1 MQISSLTT
9 SLDSNIARASS
20 PTSVLAN
27 RNSSSPVQPSSANA
41 ADKAAVVKSFSSNLL
56 SDATNTTT
64 QLATNVPTQNDTAAD
79 SVRVSSSIGKAASS
93 GQLTREE
100 ALAIY
105 QKIAKLL

>member
-1 MQISSLTT
+1 
-9 SLDSNIARASS
+9 
-20 PTSVLAN
+20 
-27 RNSSSPVQPSSANA
+27 
-41 ADKAAVVKSFSSNLL
+41 VVKSFSENLA
-56 SDATNTTT
+56 SDASNSTNATR
-64 QLATNVPTQNDTAAD
+64 QLTANVSAQNDTAAD

>member
-1 MQISSLTT
+1 MQISSVTT
-9 SLDSNIARASS
+9 SLDSM
-20 PTSVLAN
+20 TLAN
-27 RNSSSPVQPSSANA
+27 KNTAVVP
-41 ADKAAVVKSFSSNLL
+41 DKATVVKSFSDNLPL
-56 SDATNTTT
+56 NATKSSLTNP
-64 QLATNVPTQNDTAAD
+64 QLATNLSTQRDDTAAD